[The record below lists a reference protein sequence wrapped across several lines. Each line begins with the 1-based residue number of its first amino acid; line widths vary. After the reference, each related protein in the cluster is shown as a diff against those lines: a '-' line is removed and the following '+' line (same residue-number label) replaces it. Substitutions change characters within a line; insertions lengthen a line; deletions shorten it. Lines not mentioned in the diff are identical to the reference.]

1 MGEQADKDAG
11 LTIENLD
18 GYIEM
23 LADQICH
30 LSSGLPLIYKKEVT
44 LNWMTDINLSQK
56 TNFYERDVVGSYRK
70 FNPSEESV
78 TEETNEEIFNNL
90 ENADF

>member
-1 MGEQADKDAG
+1 MGEQADKDSG

-30 LSSGLPLIYKKEVT
+30 LSGLPLIYKKEVT

-70 FNPSEESV
+70 FNPSEESAK
-78 TEETNEEIFNNL
+78 EETSEEIFDNL
-90 ENADF
+90 QEADF